1 MYEWTVPIISGTSL
15 IVGSGLT
22 IYVDHLERKRDSSTP
37 RPVMYRFMSQAI
49 LALHQWPHWIFVLTC
64 NIFGPC
70 FFLTAVWQ
78 ASLLEKH
85 CSSQDCSSLASAL
98 KMDGWVTSIS
108 LYLDAWIPLGRPAI
122 THISHTIVAIGFFVF
137 GTRYVYNTIS
147 MAKIL
152 AEIEDNGILR
162 RDSAVQLQM
171 LVNLRTTFF
180 VIMLISGLVVVVT
193 TSPAINAHGRLL
205 DHQFRGTK
213 ESQMKQIDIVKCRR
227 LEACMSTAQMVL
239 GIALG
244 MTQFTAAVDV
254 LNLMGNNSIRDRR
267 HIMAEESWAIPMA
280 VTMFS
285 LTVVEYLYRHKIYI
299 WCQAMLLRFR
309 KSPMS
314 SKTKDN

>member
-1 MYEWTVPIISGTSL
+1 MHEWTIPIISGTSL

-22 IYVDHLERKRDSSTP
+22 IYIDRLERLRDSSTP

-49 LALHQWPHWIFVLTC
+49 LALHQWPHWIFVITC

-70 FFLTAVWQ
+70 FFVTAVWQ

-85 CSSQDCSSLASAL
+85 CSSQDCSFLASAL

-137 GTRYVYNTIS
+137 GTRYVYNTIL

-152 AEIEDNGILR
+152 AGIEDNGILG
-162 RDSAVQLQM
+162 QHLQM

-213 ESQMKQIDIVKCRR
+213 ESQMKQTDILKCRR

-244 MTQFTAAVDV
+244 LTQFTAAVDV
-254 LNLMGNNSIRDRR
+254 LILMNNNSVGDRR
-267 HIMAEESWAIPMA
+267 QIAAEELWAIPMA
-280 VTMFS
+280 VTMLS
-285 LTVVEYLYRHKIYI
+285 LTVVEYLYRQKIYN

-309 KSPMS
+309 MSPQS
-314 SKTKDN
+314 NKTKDD